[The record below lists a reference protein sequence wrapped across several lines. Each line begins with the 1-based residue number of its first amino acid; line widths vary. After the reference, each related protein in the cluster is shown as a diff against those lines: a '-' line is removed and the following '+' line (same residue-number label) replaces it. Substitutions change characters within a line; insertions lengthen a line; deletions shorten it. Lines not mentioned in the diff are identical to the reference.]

1 MKKIYAYTTATY
13 RDKGWL
19 KVGETTQESAEAR
32 VAQQDGTSNPE
43 PLEIERIWDVP
54 EHITDKQIHAHLRKM
69 GCSDA
74 RIDKNREW
82 FTCTVDQVSSV
93 INRLIYN
100 ILRPNVYSMRDEQQE
115 CVDKAVTYYKNGGKR
130 FLTNAK
136 MRFGK
141 TFVGYQIAKRLAE
154 GSDQFRV
161 LVLTY
166 KPATNDG
173 WKDDLELHI
182 DFDGWRY
189 FYAKDCNKNDPIIIP
204 YDTKNAVLFS
214 SFQDINDLDKA
225 KWEIAKNYHY
235 DLVIIDE
242 THYGA
247 NTNRA
252 KTTLDAISYDYELH
266 MSGTPLEL
274 LASGEFTEE
283 QTFSWSYI
291 DEQTKRKAEE
301 DNNWQTEVYRWLPPM
316 EFHTFEVCDEAKKL
330 QNHYTDDEGFTM
342 NKLFASDDG
351 ETFIEEASVK
361 LFVDQFFGRN
371 VRHNHSAIRVM
382 APDHMLWVMSNVAPV
397 NAMCNLLNK
406 MDLGYHI
413 INVAGDNINNLD
425 QVKKEIAYYSKTIT
439 VTCGRFNTGVTV
451 PEWDMVAMLNGGR
464 AAETYFQTVF
474 RVQSPDQRRGKDR
487 CVVID
492 FHPQRCLEMSWLYA
506 EIIAKNDQSTTSVL
520 RSFLEVA
527 PILDH
532 TGNKIKKVEIEQVMS
547 VLSELGSAFD
557 SFGSQKDYDINGF
570 DVDDWSNIVAENG
583 VTKNGDISNSGI
595 QEGKTYNSV
604 NRGARAPVTK
614 DEIAELKKRIS
625 TAIRKIPVLLAVSS
639 RKYES
644 IQDLIENCSEDEFST
659 FVEIELDLFRE
670 KCYNGAIN
678 MKSINRKITDWNL
691 IYGG

>member
-1 MKKIYAYTTATY
+1 VKKIYAYTTATY
-13 RDKGWL
+13 RTKGWL
-19 KVGETTQESAEAR
+19 KVGETTLESAEAR

-43 PLEIERIWDVP
+43 PLEIERVWDIP
-54 EHITDKQIHAHLRKM
+54 DHITDKQIHAHLRKM
-69 GCSDA
+69 G
-74 RIDKNREW
+74 RIDTRLDKSREW
-82 FTCTVDQVSSV
+82 FTCSVDDVASI
-93 INRLIYN
+93 INNLTTGV
-100 ILRPNVYSMRDEQQE
+100 LRPNAYPMREEQKE
-115 CVDKAVTYYKNGGKR
+115 CVEKAVAHYKNGGVR

-154 GSDQFRV
+154 GSDTFRV

-173 WKDDLELHI
+173 WKDDLERHV
-182 DFDGWRY
+182 DFDGWQY
-189 FYAKDCNKNDPIIIP
+189 FYAKSFKNGPIELP
-204 YDTKNAVLFS
+204 HGNTVLFS
-214 SFQDINDLDKA
+214 SFQDMNELDKN
-225 KWEIAKNYHY
+225 KWDIAKNYHY
-235 DLVIIDE
+235 NLVIIDE

-247 NTNRA
+247 NTSRA

-274 LASGEFTEE
+274 LASGEFAEE
-283 QTFSWSYI
+283 ETYSWSYI
-291 DEQTKRKAEE
+291 DEQNKRKTEE
-301 DNNWQTEVYRWLPPM
+301 SNNWQSEVYRWLPPM
-316 EFHTFEVCDEAKKL
+316 EFHTFEVCEEAKRL

-342 NKLFASDDG
+342 NKLFASEDG

-406 MDLGYHI
+406 MDTGYHI
-413 INVAGDNINNLD
+413 INVAGDNISNLD
-425 QVKKEIAYYSKTIT
+425 QVKKEIAYYTKTIT
-439 VTCGRFNTGVTV
+439 ITCGRFNTGVTV

-506 EIIAKNDQSTTSVL
+506 EIIAKNDQPTTSVL

-532 TGNKIKKVEIEQVMS
+532 TGNQIKKVDIEQVMG
-547 VLSELGSAFD
+547 VLSELGSAYD

-570 DVDDWSNIVAENG
+570 DIDDWGNVAPENG
-583 VTKNGDISNSGI
+583 VTKKGDISNSGI
-595 QEGKTYNSV
+595 QEGKTYDSV
-604 NRGARAPVTK
+604 NRGPRAPVSK
-614 DEIAELKKRIS
+614 DEMAELRKRIS
-625 TAIRKIPVLLAVSS
+625 TAIRKIPILLAINTD
-639 RKYES
+639 RPYDS
-644 IQDLIENCSEDEFST
+644 IQDLMDRCPGDQFSM

-670 KCYNGAIN
+670 KCYNNAIN
-678 MKSINRKITDWNL
+678 VKSINRKITDWNL
-691 IYGG
+691 ICGG

>member
-13 RDKGWL
+13 RTKGWL
-19 KVGETTQESAEAR
+19 KVGETTQESAEMR

-43 PLEIERIWDVP
+43 PLEIERIWEVP
-54 EHITDKQIHAHLRKM
+54 SNITDKQIHAHLRKM
-69 GCSDA
+69 GRSDT
-74 RIDKNREW
+74 RIDKSREW
-82 FTCTVDQVSSV
+82 FTCSVDDVSSI
-93 INRLIYN
+93 INN
-100 ILRPNVYSMRDEQQE
+100 MMSGVLRPNAYPMRDEQQE
-115 CVDKAVTYYKNGGKR
+115 CVDTAIHHFANGGKR
-130 FLTNAK
+130 FLLNAK

-141 TFVGYQIAKRLAE
+141 TFVGYQIAKRLAA
-154 GSDQFRV
+154 GSDNFRV

-173 WKDDLELHI
+173 WKDDLERHV
-182 DFDGWRY
+182 DFDGWQY
-189 FYAKDCNKNDPIIIP
+189 FYAKDYNKNNPIELP
-204 YDTKNAVLFS
+204 EGNTVLFS
-214 SFQDINDLDKA
+214 SFQDMNELSKD

-247 NTNRA
+247 NTERA
-252 KTTLDAISYDYELH
+252 KTTLDAISYGLELH

-283 QTFSWSYI
+283 ETYNWSYI
-291 DEQTKRKAEE
+291 DEQNKRKQEE
-301 DNNWQTEVYRWLPPM
+301 DSNWSTEVYRWLPPM
-316 EFHTFEVCDEAKKL
+316 EFHTFEVCDEAKAL

-413 INVAGDNINNLD
+413 INVAGDNISNLD
-425 QVKKEIAYYSKTIT
+425 QVKKEIAYYPKTIT
-439 VTCGRFNTGVTV
+439 ITCGRFNTGVTV

-506 EIIAKNDQSTTSVL
+506 EIIAKSDQPTTAVL
-520 RSFLEVA
+520 RNFLEVA

-532 TGNKIKKVEIEQVMS
+532 TGNKIKSVDMEQVMS

-557 SFGSQKDYDINGF
+557 SFGSNKDYDLSKF
-570 DVDDWSNIVAENG
+570 DVDDWGSVVAQSG
-583 VTKNGDISNSGI
+583 VTKKGDISDNGI
-595 QEGKTYNSV
+595 TGGKNYTPT
-604 NRGARAPVTK
+604 NRGPRAPTTK

-625 TAIRKIPVLLAVSS
+625 SALRRIPGLLFLNGP
-639 RKYES
+639 YES
-644 IQDLIENCSEDEFST
+644 IQDILDNCSEDEF
-659 FVEIELDLFRE
+659 FDAVNVDLDFFRE
-670 KCYNGAIN
+670 KCYNNAIN
-678 MKSINRKITDWNL
+678 VKSLNRKIADWNL